1 MLAFLNKQIQT
12 LLKTPPHLTN
22 EEARFYL
29 FGVIGYRFGAVV
41 HTLFALSFWMNGQDF
56 LAAYNAVV
64 AVLFAIGHH
73 VWIRQSAPIW
83 LSITL
88 FCIEVPFHASMATLV
103 TGVANNFWLFGL
115 FPVIVWLVTPDIRRI
130 WRYVFSTT
138 TAVAVIGVAAATL
151 YFGPVS
157 PLPLNWMVFFFVL
170 NTGTVISGVGSY
182 MAVYELVV
190 TATETKLA
198 REHERAEQLL
208 SNILPAPIAER
219 LKDNPDL
226 IADQHPEVSILFADI
241 VDFTETSA
249 KLPPGEL
256 VNALNKVFSKFDD
269 LVEKHGAEKIKTIG
283 DAYMVVVGLP
293 EPCENHAAVMTRLA
307 LDMIDAAEEVNRDL
321 GIPLQIRVG
330 INSGPVVAGVIG
342 HKKFAYD
349 LWGDTVNVASRME
362 SSSSAG
368 QILITE
374 ATRALLPDSFNIGQ
388 AETRQ
393 IKGKGEMPVYPIT
406 GSEH

>member
-1 MLAFLNKQIQT
+1 MLTFLNNHIQT

-22 EEARFYL
+22 EQARFYL
-29 FGVIGYRFGAVV
+29 FGIVAFRFGAAI
-41 HTLFALSFWMNGQDF
+41 HIIFAFAFWMNGLYF
-56 LAAYNAVV
+56 LTAYNAVV
-64 AVLFAIGHH
+64 AVLFAMAHYPW
-73 VWIRQSAPIW
+73 VRLAAPVW
-83 LSITL
+83 LSVL
-88 FCIEVPFHASMATLV
+88 FFGIEIPVHAVMATIA
-103 TGVANNFWLFGL
+103 TGVSSSFWLFAF
-115 FPVIVWLVTPDIRRI
+115 FPVIVWLVTPDMRRV
-130 WRYVFSTT
+130 WRYVFSAV
-138 TAVAVIGVAAATL
+138 TATPVLGVAATTL
-151 YFGPVS
+151 YFGPIS
-157 PLPLNWMVFFFVL
+157 PLPLGWTTFFFLL
-170 NTGTVISGVGSY
+170 NTGAVFSGACLY
-182 MAVYELVV
+182 LAVYELVV
-190 TATETKLA
+190 STTETKLA

-208 SNILPAPIAER
+208 SNILPGPIAER

-249 KLPPGEL
+249 KLPADEL
-256 VNALNKVFSKFDD
+256 VKALNRVFSRFDD

-293 EPCENHAAVMTRLA
+293 EPRENHAEVMTRLA

-321 GIPLQIRVG
+321 GIPVRIRIG

-368 QILITE
+368 KILITE
-374 ATRALLPDSFNIGQ
+374 ATRALLPDSFRIGE

-393 IKGKGEMPVYPIT
+393 IKGKGEMPVYSVSGPAI
-406 GSEH
+406 